1 MEIVSTLINFNVL
14 GSLKPIF
21 ERFSNEYIIK
31 DGIFYKN
38 QPPKCP
44 RCDAP
49 MVHNGYNYRQKK
61 NYLKIKIG
69 KYKCPHCEVNLQE
82 TAKFFHEIL
91 SFLKGPIQTVILKMR
106 AFGVSYGHMADVMQ
120 SIIPMEKDQIYGIIE
135 QIIEQTTV
143 EPPKAQGIQVIF
155 YDEQFPFVNGI
166 PHVRMAII
174 DGYSR
179 IPYADEIVSKNDS
192 ETMKQVFLA
201 SGLDFSKPTIVV
213 TDLDRKYPAVLDEL
227 FGKNL
232 IHQPCLFHL
241 FKLIRSEFPK
251 ECSISE
257 ELLIQRI
264 LNVFYDHSVEIEWLE
279 KYVEEE
285 QKILPE
291 KTKKQYQEWLKDV
304 RNKFYRLCHELKVE
318 RRRKKE
324 NRRVRFFSDIV
335 ENLTQLLVNI
345 EQYSPIIQKRLIM
358 IDKNFVQL
366 TNFCEGH
373 NIPTTSNGVENY
385 FSSTLK
391 LGWKRLMRTVN
402 GLKNH
407 LKLMRMKHQ
416 DLLSQ
421 SEFTI
426 IEAFFPVRLL
436 FPK

>member
-1 MEIVSTLINFNVL
+1 MEIVTTLINFPVI
-14 GSLKPIF
+14 GSLQSIF
-21 ERFSNEYIIK
+21 EKFSNEYIVK
-31 DGIFYKN
+31 DGVFYKK

-49 MVHNGYNYRQKK
+49 MVHNGFNYRQKK
-61 NYLKIKIG
+61 NYFKMKIG
-69 KYKCPHCEVNLQE
+69 KYKCPHCAINLQE
-82 TAKFFHEIL
+82 TAKFFHEVL

-106 AFGVSYGHMADVMQ
+106 AYGVSYEHMADVMQ

-135 QIIEQTTV
+135 QIIEQTIV
-143 EPPKAQGIQVIF
+143 ESPKAQNIQIIF

-174 DGYSR
+174 DSYSH
-179 IPYADEIVSKNDS
+179 IPYADEIVLKNDS
-192 ETMKQVFLA
+192 ETMKQVFLD
-201 SGLDFSKPTIVV
+201 SGLDFKKPTIVV

-227 FGKNL
+227 FGENL

-257 ELLIQRI
+257 ELLIHRI
-264 LNVFYDHSVEIEWLE
+264 FNVFYNHSVEIEWLE
-279 KYVEEE
+279 KYVKEE
-285 QKILPE
+285 QKILSE
-291 KTKKQYQEWLKDV
+291 KTKKQYQVWLKDI
-304 RNKFYRLCHELKVE
+304 RKKFYRLCHELKVE
-318 RRRKKE
+318 RRRNKE

-391 LGWKRLMRTVN
+391 LGWKRIMRTVK

-407 LKLMRMKHQ
+407 LKLMQMKHQ
-416 DLLSQ
+416 VRLLQ
-421 SEFTI
+421 SPLTI
-426 IEAFFPVRLL
+426 IEAFFPVQLL
-436 FPK
+436 FQK